1 MTDEKR
7 PYRMTRRAELED
19 ATRRR
24 ITESA
29 EALHAELG
37 PARTS
42 ISAIAQ
48 LAGVRRSTIYRHFPD
63 ELSLF
68 SACTAHWMAD
78 NPFPAL
84 DDWAAIPDADARLR
98 CALQELYAYYRST
111 QDMVSNVLRDET
123 VSPTVARMLGGYRAY
138 MAAGCETLMKGRRS
152 RGGARRRITAAVGHS
167 LAFHTWRSLA
177 IDQGLDDTDA
187 ADLIYRLVTA
197 AAPASAVATR
207 PTTLRSE
214 TPSLTCASQPEQ
226 AR

>member
-1 MTDEKR
+1 MANEKR

-42 ISAIAQ
+42 ISAIAE

-68 SACTAHWMAD
+68 RACTAHWMAD

-84 DDWAAIPDADARLR
+84 DDWATITDPDARLR
-98 CALQELYAYYRST
+98 CALEELYAYYRST
-111 QDMVSNVLRDET
+111 QDMMSNVLRDET
-123 VSPTVARMLGGYRAY
+123 VSPTVARMLGGYRDY
-138 MAAGCETLMKGRRS
+138 LTAGRDTLMQGRRS
-152 RGGARRRITAAVGHS
+152 RGGARRRITAAVGHA

-177 IDQGLDDTDA
+177 IEQGLDDTDA
-187 ADLIYRLVTA
+187 TDLICRLVAA
-197 AAPASAVATR
+197 AAPASAAATR
-207 PTTLRSE
+207 PTTTEAGAHR
-214 TPSLTCASQPEQ
+214 TAG
-226 AR
+226 AH

>member
-1 MTDEKR
+1 MTNEKR

-24 ITESA
+24 ITDSA
-29 EALHAELG
+29 ETLHAELG

-42 ISAIAQ
+42 ISAIAK

-78 NPFPAL
+78 HPFPAL
-84 DDWAAIPDADARLR
+84 DDWAAIEDPDARLR

-111 QDMVSNVLRDET
+111 QDMMSNVLRDET

-138 MAAGCETLMKGRRS
+138 LAAACDALMKGRRS
-152 RGGARRRITAAVGHS
+152 RGGARRRITAAVGHA

-177 IDQGLDDTDA
+177 IEQGLDDTEA

-197 AAPASAVATR
+197 AASASAAAR
-207 PTTLRSE
+207 PPTTPLSE
-214 TPSLTCASQPEQ
+214 SASC
-226 AR
+226 